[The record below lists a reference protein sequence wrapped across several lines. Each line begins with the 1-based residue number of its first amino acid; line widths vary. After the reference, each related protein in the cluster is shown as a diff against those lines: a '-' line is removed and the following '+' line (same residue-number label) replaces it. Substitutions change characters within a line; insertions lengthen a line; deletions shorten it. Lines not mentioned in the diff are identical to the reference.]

1 MRDITS
7 FLDRY
12 VVTLRG
18 YTEMEGG
25 KKRDGWVVGWEHQ
38 MKTSI

>member
-18 YTEMEGG
+18 YTELEGG
-25 KKRDGWVVGWEHQ
+25 KKKRWMGGWMGAANEY
-38 MKTSI
+38 